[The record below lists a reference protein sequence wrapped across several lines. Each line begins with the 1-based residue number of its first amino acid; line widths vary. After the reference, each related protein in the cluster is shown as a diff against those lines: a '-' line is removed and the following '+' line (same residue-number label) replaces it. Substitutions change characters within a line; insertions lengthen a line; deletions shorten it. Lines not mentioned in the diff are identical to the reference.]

1 MRDPLELTTYLN
13 SKYMIRTHEDALNYG
28 TDIMETIDNG
38 IDRIEYSIEVH
49 PAQFQ
54 AAKEYAYPNFK
65 ESKMPFLKFKG
76 VKQMAKALNV
86 LADKSI
92 QIVNV
97 KGL

>member
-1 MRDPLELTTYLN
+1 
-13 SKYMIRTHEDALNYG
+13 MIHAHEDALSYG
-28 TDIMETIDNG
+28 IEEEQ
-38 IDRIEYSIEVH
+38 RISDKVEYSIEVH

-54 AAKEYAYPNFK
+54 ASKEYAYPNFK
-65 ESKMPFLKFKG
+65 EAKMPFLKFKG

-86 LADKSI
+86 LASKGI